1 MNEILVDSSIGLIIG
16 LSQTIIG
23 YPFDTLKIQAQRG
36 LPFKYNN
43 LYAGAKYQLAIASIN
58 SAACYL
64 AFDKVYNHT
73 NNSILAGAV
82 AGITSGIIINPLEI
96 YKVRFQIAHNPIFK
110 VSVPINNYK
119 NNSLGLK
126 FTISREIIA
135 FTVYFSTYMKLKE
148 YSPNNVMIN
157 GGLAGCA
164 SWCFSYPFD
173 TIKTH
178 HQTANPSATFREL
191 WKSRMLFKGFRI
203 CMIRA
208 FIVNAINFYIY
219 ESLHKLSSISVCN

>member
-1 MNEILVDSSIGLIIG
+1 MNEIITNSSIGLIIG

-23 YPFDTLKIQAQRG
+23 YPFDTLKIHAQRG
-36 LPFKYNN
+36 LPFKYTN
-43 LYAGAKYQLAIASIN
+43 LYSGAKYQFAIASIN

-64 AFDKVYNHT
+64 AFDKVYEHT
-73 NNSILAGAV
+73 NNPILAGAT

-96 YKVRFQIAHNPIFK
+96 YKIRHQIAHHTIFE
-110 VSVPINNYK
+110 SPT
-119 NNSLGLK
+119 STGLK
-126 FTISREIIA
+126 FTIAREMIA
-135 FTVYFSTYMKLKE
+135 FTMYFSTYMKLKE
-148 YSPNNVMIN
+148 YSPDTVMIN

-178 HQTANPSATFREL
+178 HQSANSSVTINEL
-191 WKSRMLFKGFRI
+191 WQKGVLFRGFGI
-203 CMIRA
+203 CMTRA

-219 ESLHKLSSISVCN
+219 ETLHSIWTASNI